1 MEAMN
6 KRLQIGMSEAHHR
19 IKNSLQNISSLLNLN
34 VRKSGNLSE
43 EEAKKL
49 SSHIQGLAKMHE
61 LLLDQTNENVDGQSI
76 NIKPII
82 SEIVETIEKSIPH
95 RKFTYQLEEVILPS
109 RMACTI
115 SVIVNELLSNAI
127 KHGSD
132 EISIS
137 LGKLGKSVE
146 LKVKNQG
153 SQFPENLKEKASGR
167 NGLSIIDA
175 LSKGDLGSTP
185 TYKNLSG
192 NIAEASIV
200 FDATDNNDQ

>member
-1 MEAMN
+1 M
-6 KRLQIGMSEAHHR
+6 
-19 IKNSLQNISSLLNLN
+19 
-34 VRKSGNLSE
+34 
-43 EEAKKL
+43 
-49 SSHIQGLAKMHE
+49 
-61 LLLDQTNENVDGQSI
+61 
-76 NIKPII
+76 
-82 SEIVETIEKSIPH
+82 ETIEKSIPH